1 MKDKIKNILSNKTL
15 VTFIAGALVV
25 LLFFRQCSQISNLKQ
40 DVKFA
45 QEDADRNLNNF
56 KAAQD
61 SVTILRNDNGDQLAE
76 IRSYEF
82 DLSKLQESQKDL
94 TKKYQKALALNKD
107 LKEVNSLISAELEI
121 KDSLDVTTTT
131 ETIDTTTTKITFNS
145 EKDFGNGNSRILSG
159 FSTIKY
165 DFGQFKVLQSEF
177 ELKQTLS
184 LMAAIEAGEDGADR
198 LKLSTS
204 YPGLVI
210 KDIENINLVN
220 TRLNRRDEKKSRWL
234 IGFGV
239 GYGINLN
246 NDQVIS
252 TGPSIGLGLYW
263 SPKFL
268 QF

>member
-1 MKDKIKNILSNKTL
+1 M
-15 VTFIAGALVV
+15 
-25 LLFFRQCSQISNLKQ
+25 
-40 DVKFA
+40 
-45 QEDADRNLNNF
+45 
-56 KAAQD
+56 
-61 SVTILRNDNGDQLAE
+61 
-76 IRSYEF
+76 
-82 DLSKLQESQKDL
+82 
-94 TKKYQKALALNKD
+94 
-107 LKEVNSLISAELEI
+107 KEVNSLISAELEI

-131 ETIDTTTTKITFNS
+131 ETIDTTTTKINFNS

-184 LMAAIEAGEDGADR
+184 LMAAIETGEDGADR

-220 TRLNRRDEKKSRWL
+220 TRLNRQAEKKSRWL

-239 GYGINLN
+239 GYGVNLN
-246 NDQVIS
+246 NNQVIS